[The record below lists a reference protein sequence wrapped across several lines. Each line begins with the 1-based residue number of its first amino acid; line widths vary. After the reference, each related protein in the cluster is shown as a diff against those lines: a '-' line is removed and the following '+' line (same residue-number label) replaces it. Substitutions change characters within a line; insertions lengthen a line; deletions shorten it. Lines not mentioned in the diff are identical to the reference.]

1 MQKVE
6 FEYNGFFCCYA
17 DHAKRLNLNIN
28 QVNGAVHRKGLTRV
42 DALDYCIRL
51 NIQKERI
58 AKRRAKV
65 NAIMKARD
73 CSKQMAYRCTD
84 YNGDL
89 LPEKPKQSFIYRG
102 VYTTGLGHCRRLG
115 LSPSVLSNRYKYGRT
130 REEVLDIALG
140 VAPKPMNKTQRCAF
154 AGVTLAQVSQRATK
168 NNESWDVAFNYVVE
182 YQKRKNTK

>member
-6 FEYNGFFCCYA
+6 FEYNGFFGCYA
-17 DHAKRLNLNIN
+17 DHAKRLNLNVDQIS
-28 QVNGAVHRKGLTRV
+28 GAVCRKRLTHG

-51 NIQKERI
+51 NKQKEHI
-58 AKRRAKV
+58 
-65 NAIMKARD
+65 KARRKKVKALMD
-73 CSKQMAYRCTD
+73 ARGISKQMAYRKTD
-84 YNGDL
+84 HNGDL

-130 REEVLDIALG
+130 REEALDIALG

>member
-1 MQKVE
+1 MEKVE
-6 FEYNGFFCCYA
+6 FEYNGFFGCYA

-28 QVNGAVHRKGLTRV
+28 QVNGAVHRKSLTCG

-51 NIQKERI
+51 NAQKEHI
-58 AKRRAKV
+58 KKRREKV
-65 NAIMKARD
+65 KAIMKARD
-73 CSKQMAYRCTD
+73 CSKQMAYRRTD

-130 REEVLDIALG
+130 REEALDIALG

-154 AGVTLAQVSQRATK
+154 AGVTLAKVSERASK

-182 YQKRKNTK
+182 YQKRKNKK